1 MVGLDA
7 QVPFLFSLRSCGYT
21 GAARSQTPARP
32 KRSKFADNAK
42 TGDALMDARMRRVL
56 RLTAV
61 ALLLIV
67 TANGILLWDVA
78 RNRSAVPEAEL
89 RLSEREFFVPQL
101 WRGENSGRFLQLRYQ
116 YIRSIG
122 DDGAWL
128 VNPWL
133 DREKLRDLGF
143 YLPEKLVDAE
153 NPRRVPRFPQKKVFL
168 VLELAGPAYSHA
180 LAQARAE
187 VEAWH
192 VASAKEGLQD
202 PKEHLHQIQEK
213 NSRLFVVDAGLDVEA
228 LRRHYPK
235 RQQYAIVP
243 GRVHI
248 WWNAPQQQ
256 EEPEFYSRLVLEHER
271 IFVPLDFAPQLA
283 LLEEDVVSEERG
295 RVKRG
300 SVVQLA
306 FGTRLQPWIVGI
318 REKQ

>member
-1 MVGLDA
+1 
-7 QVPFLFSLRSCGYT
+7 
-21 GAARSQTPARP
+21 
-32 KRSKFADNAK
+32 
-42 TGDALMDARMRRVL
+42 MDVRMRRVL

-78 RNRSAVPEAEL
+78 RNRAAVPEAEL

-116 YIRSIG
+116 YIRSTG
-122 DDGAWL
+122 DDGAWF

-143 YLPEKLVDAE
+143 HLPEKLVDTE
-153 NPRRVPRFPQKKVFL
+153 NFKQVPRFPQKKVFL

-187 VEAWH
+187 VETRRIAP
-192 VASAKEGLQD
+192 AKEGLQD
-202 PKEHLHQIQEK
+202 AEEHLHQMQEK
-213 NSRLFVVDAGLDVEA
+213 NSRLFVVDAGLDAEV
-228 LRRHYPK
+228 LRRHYPG

-256 EEPEFYSRLVLEHER
+256 KEPEFYSRFVLERER

-283 LLEEDVVSEERG
+283 LLKEDVASEEQG
-295 RVKRG
+295 RAKRG
-300 SVVQLA
+300 AVVQLA
-306 FGTRLQPWIVGI
+306 FGTHLQPWIVGI
-318 REKQ
+318 QGKQ